1 MPFMI
6 LIHIPNFNDA
16 HHLFQGREF
25 KRIETRSPRD
35 EKFRLFIGREV
46 KAFFDIFFFLFLFL
60 FFAETCRALS
70 RLRHNRIVHKE
81 GVEYIS
87 DETFANLFEQDF
99 QKRSETIDPC
109 RFSMYNM
116 AGLTGTRPTHRKNNN
131 HECVRRTRKL

>member
-1 MPFMI
+1 MPFII

-46 KAFFDIFFFLFLFL
+46 KAFFDIFFFPSCFCFLL
-60 FFAETCRALS
+60 KRVGLS
-70 RLRHNRIVHKE
+70 RDCGTTALYTNKASSIFP
-81 GVEYIS
+81 
-87 DETFANLFEQDF
+87 T
-99 QKRSETIDPC
+99 KRLQTCSNKIFRNSETIDPC

-116 AGLTGTRPTHRKNNN
+116 AGLTGTRPAHRKNNN

>member
-46 KAFFDIFFFLFLFL
+46 KAFFDIFFFPSCFCFLL
-60 FFAETCRALS
+60 KRVGLS
-70 RLRHNRIVHKE
+70 RDCGTTALYTNKASSIFPTKRLQTSVRTRF
-81 GVEYIS
+81 S
-87 DETFANLFEQDF
+87 ET
-99 QKRSETIDPC
+99 QKRSILVVSRCIIWP
-109 RFSMYNM
+109 
-116 AGLTGTRPTHRKNNN
+116 G
-131 HECVRRTRKL
+131 

>member
-46 KAFFDIFFFLFLFL
+46 KAFFDIFFFPSCFCFLL
-60 FFAETCRALS
+60 KRVGLS
-70 RLRHNRIVHKE
+70 RDCGTTALYTNKASSIFPTKRLQTSVRTRF
-81 GVEYIS
+81 S
-87 DETFANLFEQDF
+87 ET
-99 QKRSETIDPC
+99 QKRSILVVSRC
-109 RFSMYNM
+109 IIS
-116 AGLTGTRPTHRKNNN
+116 AGVTGTRPAHRKNNN
-131 HECVRRTRKL
+131 HECVRRMRKL